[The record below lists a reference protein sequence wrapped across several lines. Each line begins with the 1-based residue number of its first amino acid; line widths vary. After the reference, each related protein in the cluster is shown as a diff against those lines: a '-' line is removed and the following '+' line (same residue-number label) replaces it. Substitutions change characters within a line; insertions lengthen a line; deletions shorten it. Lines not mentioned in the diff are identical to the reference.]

1 MENQS
6 KKATTT
12 FKIIAVVALI
22 WNLLGVFNYLG
33 QVYLTDEAKALL
45 PQESQD
51 FFAHAP
57 AWYTGA
63 FAIAVFAGVLGCL
76 LLLLR
81 KPLAKSLLLLSFI
94 AVIVQSI
101 YNFFIQTDMAISTSG
116 AGGGIVIILV
126 SVFLV
131 WYSRKELG

>member
-6 KKATTT
+6 KKATTK

-22 WNLLGVFNYLG
+22 WNLLGVFAYLG

-45 PQESQD
+45 PQADQD

-63 FAIAVFAGVLGCL
+63 FAIAVFAGALGCL

-81 KPLAKSLLLLSFI
+81 KPIAKSLLLLSLI
-94 AVIVQSI
+94 GVLAQSA
-101 YNFFIQTDMAISTSG
+101 YNFFIQTDMPISAAT
-116 AGGGIVIILV
+116 AGGPIIIIVV

-131 WYSRKELG
+131 WYSRKELV